1 MPLLEAKKI
10 NISFSGIQIL
20 HDVDFEINAGEINCL
35 CGENGA
41 GKSTLVKVFSG
52 INSNYSGDIFI
63 DGKSIRI
70 NSPVEAVRHG
80 IYAVQQ
86 HRDLAPTL
94 NAVENMFL
102 SNEICIGKSRQ
113 RFDFPRMRALT
124 LEYISKFR
132 VEIDVD
138 IPVQNLKVSE
148 QGIIAICKALVTNSK
163 ILLIDE
169 ASAPLDDAERL
180 TLYKSLQRLAEEGK
194 GIVYITHHLDEVF
207 RIGHTVTVFRD
218 GYNVNKFPIAELDKQ
233 KLIASMTGNARIY
246 SREKDE
252 NKAMIG
258 DKALEVEHLFAEGL
272 EDINLFVRQGEIL
285 GIAGLEG
292 SGKAMIAQVCFGFY
306 RAARGVIRQ
315 KGRELKFR
323 YPIDAIQHNI
333 GLVPN
338 NRKEAGLVLCRDIAD
353 NIIITH
359 INKYKRKFATRQ
371 WALKIA
377 KDYIEGLRIKCV
389 DASQIVQFLSGG
401 NQQKVLVAKW
411 LKAEVDVLFMI
422 EPTEGIDVGARADLY
437 GIFRKCAR
445 EDGKAIII
453 ATSDIDELMELSDRI
468 ITMAEG
474 RIINEYRF
482 EEADKQ
488 TILSD
493 ILSSSKAV

>member
-1 MPLLEAKKI
+1 MPLLETKKI

-20 HDVDFEINAGEINCL
+20 YDVDFELNEGEINCL

-52 INSNYSGDIFI
+52 INFTYTGDIFI
-63 DGKSIRI
+63 EGKNIRI
-70 NSPVEAVRHG
+70 NSPVEAVKLG

-102 SNEICIGKSRQ
+102 CNEICIGKGRQ

-124 LEYISKFR
+124 LEYISKFG
-132 VEIDVD
+132 VEINVD
-138 IPVQNLKVSE
+138 IPVQNLTVSE
-148 QGIIAICKALVTNSK
+148 QGIIAICKALVTDSK

-180 TLYKSLQRLAEEGK
+180 ILYNSLQRLAGEGK

-207 RIGHTVTVFRD
+207 RIGHTVTVLRD
-218 GYNVNKFPIAELDKQ
+218 GYMVDKFPIADLDKQ
-233 KLIASMTGNARIY
+233 KLIAAMTGNTQIY
-246 SREKDE
+246 SRGKDT
-252 NKAMIG
+252 NKVKLG
-258 DKALEVEHLFAEGL
+258 ETVLEVEHLCAEGL
-272 EDINLFVRQGEIL
+272 KDISFFVRGGEIL

-292 SGKAMIAQVCFGFY
+292 SGKAAIAQVCFGFQ
-306 RAARGVIRQ
+306 RAGAGTIKHRGR
-315 KGRELKFR
+315 KLKLR

-338 NRKEAGLVLCRDIAD
+338 NRKEVGLVLCRDIAD

-359 INKYKRKFATRQ
+359 INKYKKKFAAPR
-371 WALKIA
+371 WAIRTA
-377 KDYIEGLRIKCV
+377 KDFIENLRIKCSG
-389 DASQIVQFLSGG
+389 ASQIVQFLSGG

-437 GIFRKCAR
+437 GIFRKYAR
-445 EDGKAIII
+445 EEKKAIII

-474 RIINEYRF
+474 KIINEYPF
-482 EEADKQ
+482 EKADKQ

-493 ILSSSKAV
+493 ILSSSKAI